1 MIRVFKRYFSIR
13 NSVYFLFEN
22 AFILIFL
29 LWGTAIGSFNSGV
42 AWPYMIAVVAIAQFA
57 LYCGDLR
64 LPAPR
69 FSFREFL
76 KEHSRAILWW
86 ALFLFLMYLV
96 IPSSV
101 IAWRPFWLKLV
112 LFPFLLIGLRLGYQL
127 LVTLH
132 RWDTTI
138 LIIGSAP
145 VAGLLKNI
153 LFYDKSLGFRAL
165 HFRWDITSPDTLAE
179 EWARLSTIVA
189 EHKIK
194 KVAVALH
201 ERRGQ
206 LPVESLLNL
215 RVQGVEVVD
224 AASFYEEI
232 SGKILIHAVR
242 PSSLIF
248 GEGFSRLDFALI
260 LKRGLDIFLSFLGLV
275 LSVPF
280 FIILSLLIKLDSRG
294 PVFYRQERVGEKGKP
309 FMLIKF
315 RSMRHNAELKSGPV
329 WARKD
334 DPRSTRIG
342 RLMRPLRFDE
352 IPQLVNVFKGEM
364 SFVGPR
370 PERAV
375 FVDQLRKKIPYY
387 SLRFS
392 VRPGVT
398 GWAQVKYRYGATEK
412 DALEKLQYDLYYIK
426 HLSLFLDITIIFE
439 TIKVVLAG
447 KGVH

>member
-13 NSVYFLFEN
+13 NSVYFLLEN
-22 AFILIFL
+22 TLLLTFL
-29 LWGTAIGSFNSGV
+29 LWGTAVGSFNTGV
-42 AWPYMIAVVAIAQFA
+42 AWPYMIAVVLITEFA
-57 LYCGDLR
+57 LYCSELK

-69 FSFREFL
+69 FSLMEFA
-76 KEHSRAILWW
+76 KEHSLAILWW
-86 ALFLFLMYLV
+86 LLFLLLAYLV
-96 IPSSV
+96 IPSSFA
-101 IAWRPFWLKLV
+101 AWSPFWFKLA

-165 HFRWDITSPDTLAE
+165 HFRWDLTSPDTLAE

-194 KVAVALH
+194 KIVIALY

-224 AASFYEEI
+224 GASFYEEI

-242 PSSLIF
+242 PSNLIF
-248 GEGFSRLDFALI
+248 GEGFSHLNFARI
-260 LKRGLDIFLSFLGLV
+260 IKRGLDISLSSLGLV
-275 LSVPF
+275 LAVPF
-280 FIILSLLIKLDSRG
+280 FMILSILIKLDSKG

-309 FMLIKF
+309 FMLVKF
-315 RSMRHNAELKSGPV
+315 RSMRHDAELRSGPV
-329 WARKD
+329 WARRD
-334 DPRSTRIG
+334 DPRVTRIG
-342 RLMRPLRFDE
+342 RFMRSKRLDE
-352 IPQLVNVFKGEM
+352 IPQLINVFKGEM

-375 FVDQLRKKIPYY
+375 FVDQLRRGIPFY

-392 VRPGVT
+392 VKPGVT

-426 HLSLFLDITIIFE
+426 HLSFFLDITIIFE
-439 TIKVVLAG
+439 TLRVIFSG